1 MTEKTGGKKGRGQ
14 GALRKDGLP
23 RESNLGTTN
32 PVVDDTNW
40 RVKVVARHRIKFDDK
55 AKQRYLDK
63 LAETGRRWAAE
74 DAAGVA
80 RVTVD
85 AHKKNDPE
93 FEAACEEAADEYATS
108 GLMKIESEALE
119 GQLETRYDPETG
131 AVVSE
136 VRRFETRIREMF
148 LKRHDPAYNDRTH
161 VELSGQVGVLVVAPI
176 QSMSDWTRMSE
187 AHDKASAESQNP
199 DAAGAGPVH

>member
-1 MTEKTGGKKGRGQ
+1 MTEKRGKKGRGQ
-14 GALRKDGLP
+14 GALRRDGKP
-23 RESNLGTTN
+23 RESNVGTSK
-32 PVVDDTNW
+32 PVVDDSNW
-40 RVKVVARHRIKFDDK
+40 RVKVVARHRIKFDDV
-55 AKQRYLDK
+55 AKQRYVDE
-63 LAETGRRWAAE
+63 LARTGRRWAAE
-74 DAAGVA
+74 EAAGVA
-80 RVTVD
+80 RTTVD

-93 FEAACEEAADEYATS
+93 FGAACEEAADQYATR
-108 GLMKIESEALE
+108 GLMKIETEALE
-119 GQLETRYDPETG
+119 GSLETRYDPMTG
-131 AVVSE
+131 SVVSE
-136 VRRFETRIREMF
+136 VKRFETRLREMF